1 MVKSSAILAP
11 CLAAVMVA
19 GAIGSGA
26 ALASPTKPASLE
38 AAAQQGAHIFA
49 TDSFGGKR
57 MFKGQPATC
66 ASCHSNGGKT
76 EGTLPNGAHIPSLIG
91 VAAQFPKFIS
101 QKHKVIT
108 LEEQL
113 AHCIQGGLQGKP
125 PAYNSP
131 QMVDLITYLTSLS
144 KGAVIG
150 KQFK

>member
-1 MVKSSAILAP
+1 MILLP
-11 CLAAVMVA
+11 SLAALMVT
-19 GAIGSGA
+19 GAIASGA
-26 ALASPTKPASLE
+26 ALASPAKLASLE
-38 AAAQQGAHIFA
+38 AAAQHGAHIFA

-66 ASCHSNGGKT
+66 ASCHSNGGRT

-91 VAAQFPKFIS
+91 VAAQFPKFNP

-113 AHCIQGGLQGKP
+113 VHCIQGGLQGT
-125 PAYNSP
+125 PAAYDSP

-150 KQFK
+150 NQFK